1 MLLLNSLFN
10 LIKLTRPLNGV
21 IAFVSICVAVF
32 ISSENGT
39 SISIYLLAALSG
51 AITGAAGNVIN
62 DICDVE
68 IDKINR
74 PDRVLVSGKV
84 GIRLAVIFY
93 FLLVTTS
100 LILSYIISLQNLLIV
115 LGATILVFIYSKYFK
130 KVPLAGNLIV
140 ATVTGFA
147 FIYGGVAAG
156 NYSEN
161 IFPAL
166 FAFMATLIREIV
178 KDIEDME
185 GDSRFSVHSFPI
197 TYGITK
203 AKRLISSLTILLII
217 LTTLPFFLK
226 IYNIEFFIVIMI
238 ILNPLLVFSMKL
250 LFNSNSKLEIRKV
263 SSILK
268 AVMIIGLIAIV
279 LGL

>member
-1 MLLLNSLFN
+1 
-10 LIKLTRPLNGV
+10 V
-21 IAFVSICVAVF
+21 IAFISICVAVF

-39 SISIYLLAALSG
+39 TISIYLLAALSG

-62 DICDVE
+62 DIYDVE

-84 GIRLAVIFY
+84 GTRLAVIFY

-100 LILSYIISLQNLLIV
+100 LILSYIISIQNLLIV

-130 KVPLAGNLIV
+130 RLPLAGNLIV

-147 FIYGGVAAG
+147 FIYGGVAVG

-161 IFPAL
+161 IFPSL
-166 FAFMATLIREIV
+166 FAFMTTLIREIV

-185 GDSRFSVHSFPI
+185 GDSSFFVNSFPI
-197 TYGITK
+197 AYGITK
-203 AKRLISSLTILLII
+203 AKRLILSLTILLII
-217 LTTLPFFLK
+217 MTTLPFILK
-226 IYNIEFFIVIMI
+226 IYNIEFFIVIML
-238 ILNPLLVFSMKL
+238 ILNPFLVYSLKL
-250 LFNSNSKLEIRKV
+250 LFNSDSKVEMRKV

>member
-1 MLLLNSLFN
+1 MLLNSLFN

-39 SISIYLLAALSG
+39 TISIYLLAALSG

-62 DICDVE
+62 DIYDVE

-84 GIRLAVIFY
+84 GTRLAVIFY

-100 LILSYIISLQNLLIV
+100 LLLSYIISIQNLLIV

-130 KVPLAGNLIV
+130 RLPLAGNLIV

-166 FAFMATLIREIV
+166 FAFMTTLIREIV

-185 GDSRFSVHSFPI
+185 GDSSFFVNSFPI
-197 TYGITK
+197 AYGITK
-203 AKRLISSLTILLII
+203 AKRLILSLTILLII
-217 LTTLPFFLK
+217 MTTLPFILK
-226 IYNIEFFIVIMI
+226 IYNIEFFIVIML
-238 ILNPLLVFSMKL
+238 ILNPFLVYSLKL
-250 LFNSNSKLEIRKV
+250 LFNSDSKVEMRKV